1 MKVYCIVH
9 GFVQGV
15 GYRAFVK
22 MKANQLG
29 IAGSVRNLDDGT
41 VEIFAKADK
50 AALDEFIDEISKG
63 IHGSVE
69 VMQIEVMHEGEKG
82 YVDMEAF
89 DPFEII

>member
-22 MKANQLG
+22 AKANRLG
-29 IAGSVRNLDDGT
+29 IAGCVRNREDGT
-41 VEIFAKADK
+41 VEVFAEADE
-50 AALDEFIDEISKG
+50 ALLSKFIDEISKDA
-63 IHGSVE
+63 GSAE

-89 DPFEII
+89 DPFEIL